1 MEKGDRDRNPELT
14 EFKDNADTD
23 EPKVAEQPAKSSSSM
38 PKFQVDP
45 AVFDEMP
52 GTHFPAMQAKKKR
65 SSAGIWITLLAVL
78 FLGAAGYAG
87 YQYMQTSDQNDKLSQ
102 KDQQIASL
110 TQQKSQLEA
119 DAQKSAKPA
128 EPAQPSDTDQVKQAA
143 IQYVCA
149 GMTASCTNLKADAP
163 KISTDYAK
171 VAVNDSQATGIAV
184 YLKRVKTSST
194 SWVAFFSSQNGIP
207 KATVEKYSFPASL
220 LGAGEVKDN

>member
-1 MEKGDRDRNPELT
+1 MEKGDKNPELT

-23 EPKVAEQPAKSSSSM
+23 EPKVAETPAKSSSGM
-38 PKFQVDP
+38 PKFQIDP

-52 GTHFPAMQAKKKR
+52 GTHFPAMQAKRKR
-65 SSAGIWITLLAVL
+65 SSAGIWIALLALL

-87 YQYMQTSDQNDKLSQ
+87 YEYMQASDQNSKLSQ

-119 DAQKSAKPA
+119 DAQKSEATPA
-128 EPAQPSDTDQVKQAA
+128 EPAQPSDADQVKQAA

-171 VAVNDSQATGIAV
+171 VAISDSQTTGIAV

-194 SWVAFFSSQNGIP
+194 GWVAFFSSQNGIP
-207 KATVEKYSFPASL
+207 KATVDKYSFPASL